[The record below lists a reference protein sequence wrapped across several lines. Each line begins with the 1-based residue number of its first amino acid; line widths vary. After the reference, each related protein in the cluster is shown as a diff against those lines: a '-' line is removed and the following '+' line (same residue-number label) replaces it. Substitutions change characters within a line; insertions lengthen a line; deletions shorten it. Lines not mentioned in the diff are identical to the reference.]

1 MRPVLL
7 PLLTAAWLGLTAAG
21 ARADDAPTPDVKD
34 EAGLFTPEAVQQAE
48 KAIATIRKE
57 YHLDL
62 MIDTVAA
69 LPPTD
74 HKWVY
79 FWDRRKRNEFL
90 EEWARKRAQAAGV
103 NGIFI
108 QVCTRPRDVHV
119 VVWPP
124 EVAQKFTDGDCER
137 VRRFLVRRLQ
147 TGSPD
152 AALLA
157 TITEVSEELERRST
171 GQDDESLS
179 ANVVVVGA
187 LVAGLFGVYG
197 ALRLV
202 RLRLRRSSP
211 DGGARE
217 RAERAVERPA
227 RLAALFG
234 TPAAFW
240 VYDKLFL
247 KVPPA
252 PDAGP
257 LPLSESAAPDHA
269 ADIPASPEPADAPA
283 QDVPT

>member
-1 MRPVLL
+1 VRPVLL
-7 PLLTAAWLGLTAAG
+7 PLLTAAWLGLAAG
-21 ARADDAPTPDVKD
+21 ARADEAPTPDVKD
-34 EAGLFTPEAVQQAE
+34 EAGLFTPEAVARAE
-48 KAIATIRKE
+48 KAIADVRKE

-62 MIDTVAA
+62 MVDTVPA

-74 HKWVY
+74 HKWLY

-90 EEWARKRAQAAGV
+90 EEWARKRARAAGV

-108 QVCTRPRDVHV
+108 QICTRPRDVRV

-124 EVAQKFTDGDCER
+124 EKGELFTDRDCER

-147 TGSPD
+147 NDSPD

-157 TITEVSEELERRST
+157 TIAEVADQLERRRYH
-171 GQDDESLS
+171 QDDESLS

-187 LVAGLFGVYG
+187 LVAALFGTWG

-202 RLRLRRSSP
+202 RLRLRRSAP

-217 RAERAVERPA
+217 KAERTAERPA
-227 RLAALFG
+227 RLGALFG

-240 VYDKLFL
+240 VYDKLFR

-252 PDAGP
+252 PGAGP
-257 LPLSESAAPDHA
+257 LPWGEPAAADHA
-269 ADIPASPEPADAPA
+269 AEAPPSPEAADAPV

>member
-7 PLLTAAWLGLTAAG
+7 PLLTAAWLGLTAG
-21 ARADDAPTPDVKD
+21 ARADDAPAPDVKD
-34 EAGLFTPEAVQQAE
+34 EAGLFTPAAVEQAE
-48 KAIATIRKE
+48 RAIAKVRE
-57 YHLDL
+57 LYHLDL
-62 MIDTVAA
+62 MVDTVPA

-108 QVCTRPRDVHV
+108 QVCNRPRDVHV
-119 VVWPP
+119 IVWPP
-124 EVAQKFTDGDCER
+124 ERGQSFTDRDCER

-147 TGSPD
+147 TGGPD
-152 AALLA
+152 EALLA
-157 TITEVSEELERRST
+157 TITEVSDQLERRAT

-179 ANVVVVGA
+179 ANAVVVGA
-187 LVAGLFGVYG
+187 LVAGLFGAWG

-202 RLRLRRSSP
+202 RLRLRRAAP
-211 DGGARE
+211 DGGAAE
-217 RAERAVERPA
+217 RAERAAERPA
-227 RLAALFG
+227 RLGALFG

-247 KVPPA
+247 KLPPA

-257 LPLSESAAPDHA
+257 LPLSDPAADHA
-269 ADIPASPEPADAPA
+269 GEVPASPEDADAPV